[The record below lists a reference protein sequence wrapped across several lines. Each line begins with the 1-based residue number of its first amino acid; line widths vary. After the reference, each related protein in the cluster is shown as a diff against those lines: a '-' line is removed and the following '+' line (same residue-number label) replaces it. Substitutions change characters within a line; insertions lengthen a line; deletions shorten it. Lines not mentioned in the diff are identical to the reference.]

1 MTMNCKQGDLAIV
14 KRSAAGNEGKI
25 VRCLHMVMG
34 NGTWG
39 YGPRWVTDPQL
50 QGTHPSQQF
59 VLDSCLR
66 PIRGTEGQD
75 EMLRIAGMPVT
86 LEPVLT

>member
-1 MTMNCKQGDLAIV
+1 MNCNQGDLAIV

-25 VRCLHMVMG
+25 VRCVRMVMEG
-34 NGTWG
+34 GTWG
-39 YGPRWVTDPQL
+39 YGPRWVTAPPL
-50 QGTHPSQQF
+50 RGTHLPVQA

-75 EMLRIAGMPVT
+75 EMLRIAGVPATDYV
-86 LEPVLT
+86 